1 MADELFAIEPADRR
15 PFNDLIDWWQR
26 VAVNGPQF
34 AGGGGAEAVPL
45 MILQAPEGWTLGRYA
60 PMVVDPLYP
69 YSYDVCLIGYPAAYN
84 AGQIQPGTFRVAW
97 QGVQS
102 EPIPFNATAVQ
113 FRAALPQP
121 LRDLCK
127 VTGGTITDTVGTGAT
142 YYPGRWFVSLPER
155 FPGLTALP
163 LTAGTLDT
171 VVLRVSESPLSVAP
185 MVFPCWCLVN
195 RTTSP
200 RIAAGALGIG
210 WYTQSLGLMIGAIE
224 PRIYEEYSGV
234 IYQPT
239 TTTTAAPTGPTT
251 TTTAG
256 PATTTTA
263 GPATTTAA
271 PGTTTAAPGTT
282 TTANPSTTTTT
293 FIFSTAPPEAPGMSV
308 SPTTTTGSIGTAAPT
323 TTTSGNQF
331 YPVFP

>member
-34 AGGGGAEAVPL
+34 TGGGGVEAVPL
-45 MILQAPEGWTLGRYA
+45 MILRAPEGWTLGRYA

-84 AGQIQPGTFRVAW
+84 AGQVQPGTFRVAW
-97 QGVQS
+97 NGVES
-102 EPIPFNATAVQ
+102 DPIPFNATAVQ

-121 LRDLCK
+121 LRDICK
-127 VTGGTITDTVGTGAT
+127 VTGGTITDTLNTNET
-142 YYPGRWFVSLPER
+142 YYPGRWFISLPER
-155 FPGLTALP
+155 FTGLTALP
-163 LTAGTLDT
+163 LTTGTLDT
-171 VVLRVSESPLSVAP
+171 MVLRVSESPLSVAP
-185 MVFPCWCLVN
+185 LVFPCWCLVN

-200 RIAAGALGIG
+200 RIAAGALGLG
-210 WYTQSLGLMIGAIE
+210 WFTQSIGLMIGAIE
-224 PRIYEEYSGV
+224 PRIYEEYSGI

-256 PATTTTA
+256 PTTTTTA
-263 GPATTTAA
+263 GPT
-271 PGTTTAAPGTT
+271 TTTAAPGTT
-282 TTANPSTTTTT
+282 TTAAPTTTTTTTANPTTTTT
-293 FIFSTAPPEAPGMSV
+293 FGFSTAPPETP
-308 SPTTTTGSIGTAAPT
+308 
-323 TTTSGNQF
+323 
-331 YPVFP
+331 

>member
-1 MADELFAIEPADRR
+1 MAEELFAIEPADRR
-15 PFNDLIDWWQR
+15 PFNDLVDWWKR
-26 VAVNGPQF
+26 VAINGPQF
-34 AGGGGAEAVPL
+34 SAGGGAEAVPL
-45 MILQAPEGWTLGRYA
+45 MILRAPEGWTLGRYA
-60 PMVVDPLYP
+60 PMVVDSAYP

-127 VTGGTITDTVGTGAT
+127 VTGGTIVDTVATGET

-155 FPGLTALP
+155 FPGLTAVP

-200 RIAAGALGIG
+200 RIAAGALALG
-210 WYTQSLGLMIGAIE
+210 WYTQGLGLMIGAVE
-224 PRIYEEYSGV
+224 PRIYEEYSGI

-256 PATTTTA
+256 PTTTTA
-263 GPATTTAA
+263 TP
-271 PGTTTAAPGTT
+271 TT
-282 TTANPSTTTTT
+282 TTAT
-293 FIFSTAPPEAPGMSV
+293 
-308 SPTTTTGSIGTAAPT
+308 PTTTTPAET
-323 TTTSGNQF
+323 TTTPGGLM
-331 YPVFP
+331 PP

>member
-1 MADELFAIEPADRR
+1 MAEELFAIEPADRR

-26 VAVNGPQF
+26 VAINGPQF
-34 AGGGGAEAVPL
+34 SGAGGGEAVPL
-45 MILQAPEGWTLGRYA
+45 MILRAPDGWTLGRYS
-60 PMVVDPLYP
+60 PMIVDPMYP

-97 QGVQS
+97 NGVESQ
-102 EPIPFNATAVQ
+102 PIPFNATALE
-113 FRAALPQP
+113 FRAALPP
-121 LRDLCK
+121 ELRDLCK
-127 VTGGTITDTVGTGAT
+127 VTGGAIFDAQGTGES

-155 FPGLTALP
+155 FTGLTALP

-185 MVFPCWCLVN
+185 LVFPCWCLVN

-200 RIAAGALGIG
+200 RIAAGALGLG
-210 WYTQSLGLMIGAIE
+210 WFTQGLGLMIGAIE
-224 PRIYEEYSGV
+224 PRIYEEYSGI

-256 PATTTTA
+256 P
-263 GPATTTAA
+263 
-271 PGTTTAAPGTT
+271 
-282 TTANPSTTTTT
+282 TTTTT
-293 FIFSTAPPEAPGMSV
+293 
-308 SPTTTTGSIGTAAPT
+308 TTTAAPT
-323 TTTSGNQF
+323 TTTTAGPTTTTTFGFST
-331 YPVFP
+331 PPPETP

>member
-1 MADELFAIEPADRR
+1 MAGQLFAIEPDDRR
-15 PFNDLIDWWQR
+15 PFNDIIDWWKR
-26 VAVNGPQF
+26 VAINGPQF
-34 AGGGGAEAVPL
+34 SGAGGGEAVPM
-45 MILQAPEGWTLGRYA
+45 MILRAPQGWTLGRYA
-60 PMVVDPLYP
+60 PMIVDAAYP
-69 YSYDVCLIGYPAAYN
+69 YSYDVCLIGYPAAYD
-84 AGQIQPGTFRVAW
+84 AGQVQPGTFKLAW
-97 QGVQS
+97 NGVES
-102 EPIPFNATAVQ
+102 APIPFNATAVE

-121 LRDLCK
+121 LRDFCK
-127 VTGGTITDTVGTGAT
+127 VTGGTITDTVGTGET
-142 YYPGRWFVSLPER
+142 YYPGRWFISMPER
-155 FPGLTALP
+155 FSGLAALP

-195 RTTSP
+195 RTTAP
-200 RIAAGALGIG
+200 RIAAGALALG

-224 PRIYEEYSGV
+224 PRIYEEYSGI

-263 GPATTTAA
+263 GPATTT
-271 PGTTTAAPGTT
+271 TSAPGTT

-293 FIFSTAPPEAPGMSV
+293 FIFSTAPP
-308 SPTTTTGSIGTAAPT
+308 
-323 TTTSGNQF
+323 
-331 YPVFP
+331 